1 MRVNKKGQLAGGTVV
16 GITSLVITA
25 IIIFVVVSQII
36 GAGLLTANSAEDLA
50 VDGMAGNLS
59 AGVDNISSK
68 VPTFFTIIAAV
79 LILGFVVLL
88 WRQFQ
93 GSGLASGGSL

>member
-1 MRVNKKGQLAGGTVV
+1 MLKNRKGQLAAGTIV
-16 GITSLVITA
+16 GIVSLIITT
-25 IIIFVVVSQII
+25 IIIFVVISQLT
-36 GAGLLTANSAEDLA
+36 GANLLTANSAEDLA
-50 VDGMAGNLS
+50 VDGMAGNLTS
-59 AGVDNISSK
+59 GVDQISSK
-68 VPTFFTIIAAV
+68 IPTFFTIIAAV